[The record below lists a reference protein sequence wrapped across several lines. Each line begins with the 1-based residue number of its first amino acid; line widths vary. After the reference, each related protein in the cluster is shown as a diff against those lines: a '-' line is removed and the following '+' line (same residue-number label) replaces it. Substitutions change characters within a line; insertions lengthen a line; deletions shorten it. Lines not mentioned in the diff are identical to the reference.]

1 MSKIDYQDLSAKI
14 MDNIGGVKNVK
25 TVTHC
30 VTRLRFYLHDRNIAE
45 DSEIKKLPGVL
56 GVVLGMDNI
65 RLYWESIYLM
75 FTIIS

>member
-56 GVVLGMDNI
+56 
-65 RLYWESIYLM
+65 E
-75 FTIIS
+75 

>member
-45 DSEIKKLPGVL
+45 DSEIKKLP
-56 GVVLGMDNI
+56 
-65 RLYWESIYLM
+65 ESLE
-75 FTIIS
+75 